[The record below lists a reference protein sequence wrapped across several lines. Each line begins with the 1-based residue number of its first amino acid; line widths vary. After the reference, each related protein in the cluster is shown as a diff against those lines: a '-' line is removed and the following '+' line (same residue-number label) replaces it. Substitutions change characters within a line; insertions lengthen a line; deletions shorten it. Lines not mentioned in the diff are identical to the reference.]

1 MDRGKSMLE
10 EKLEEVKGKLLQSA
24 SLVERMIEKSIRGL
38 TQRDE
43 DILVEVIEKD
53 EPRENELELEIEET
67 CIHVI
72 ARYQPQA
79 RDLRTIMMVSKMN
92 NDLERMGDE
101 AVNISESALFLIKKP
116 EVKPLIDIP
125 KMAEETKRMLKDS
138 LSSFIDEDPQLA
150 MSVCERD
157 DIVDRLRDQILGEL
171 VTFMA
176 SDPTTI
182 ERSNH
187 LIRISRSLERIA
199 DLSTNISEDVIY
211 MIEGKMIKHGGF
223 ENSKAAFET

>member
-1 MDRGKSMLE
+1 MLD
-10 EKLEEVKGKLLQSA
+10 EKLDEVKEKLFQSA
-24 SLVERMIEKSIRGL
+24 SLVERMIAKSMMGL

-43 DILVEVIEKD
+43 KVLVEVIEQD
-53 EPRENELELEIEET
+53 EPRENALELEIEET

-92 NDLERMGDE
+92 NDLERVGDE
-101 AVNISESALFLIKKP
+101 AVNISESALFLIEKP

-125 KMAEETKRMLKDS
+125 KMAEEARKMLKDS
-138 LSSFIDEDPQLA
+138 LSSFMDEDPHLA
-150 MSVCERD
+150 ESVCERD
-157 DIVDRLRDQILGEL
+157 DIVDGLRDQILGEL

-211 MIEGKMIKHGGF
+211 MIEGKTIRHGRF
-223 ENSKAAFET
+223 EE

>member
-1 MDRGKSMLE
+1 MLD
-10 EKLEEVKGKLLQSA
+10 EKLDEVKEKLLQSA
-24 SLVERMIEKSIRGL
+24 SLVERMIAKSVMGL
-38 TQRDE
+38 TQRDGKV
-43 DILVEVIEKD
+43 LLEVIEQD
-53 EPRENELELEIEET
+53 EPRENALELEIEET

-92 NDLERMGDE
+92 NDLERVGDE
-101 AVNISESALFLIKKP
+101 AVNISESALFLIERP

-125 KMAEETKRMLKDS
+125 KMAEEARKMLKDS
-138 LSSFIDEDPQLA
+138 LSSFMDEDPQLA
-150 MSVCERD
+150 QSVCERD
-157 DIVDRLRDQILGEL
+157 DIVDGLRDQILGEL

-211 MIEGKMIKHGGF
+211 MIEGKTIKHGRF
-223 ENSKAAFET
+223 EE

>member
-1 MDRGKSMLE
+1 MLGE
-10 EKLEEVKGKLLQSA
+10 DLDGVRQKLVESA
-24 SLVERMIEKSIRGL
+24 SLVESMVQKSIRGL

-43 DILVEVIEKD
+43 GLLLEVIEQD
-53 EPRENELELEIEET
+53 EPRENELEMEIDEA

-72 ARYQPQA
+72 ACYQPQA
-79 RDLRTIMMVSKMN
+79 RDLRTIMMVSKIN

-125 KMAEETKRMLKDS
+125 KMAEETRRMLKES
-138 LSSFIDEDPQLA
+138 LKSFMDEDTQRA
-150 MSVCERD
+150 RGVCQRD
-157 DIVDRLRDQILGEL
+157 DIVDGLRDQILKEL
-171 VTFMA
+171 ITFMA

-199 DLSTNISEDVIY
+199 DLSTNICEDVIY
-211 MIEGKMIKHGGF
+211 MVEGKTIKHGMF
-223 ENSKAAFET
+223 EE